1 MQQIAHCERHD
12 WWYWPGE
19 NCLPCNEES
28 LEPAWKPA
36 GVEDVA
42 ASYNAIKEFEG
53 RRYTGMRVGGSHS
66 WYYRQGEWKETK
78 VTPAKWQFTYAANKR
93 RKWNAPEGSGAP
105 VGTEYHWYILAHQN
119 VRKLNANE
127 YTTYMTGMK
136 YKLAHR
142 RPAREEW
149 SASERAQLRQLIAI
163 FEENII
169 QLQHELGEA
178 DKELGAVPREAEPL
192 VVTTDKRRKEMI
204 GGRRMPPKNLRPSIT
219 VGQSPLEM
227 YMAP

>member
-1 MQQIAHCERHD
+1 MQQMAHCERHD

-19 NCLPCNEES
+19 SCFPCNEES
-28 LEPAWKPA
+28 LEPVWKSA

-53 RRYTGMRVGGSHS
+53 RKYTGMRVGGSHN

-78 VTPAKWQFTYAANKR
+78 VTPDKWQFTYATNKR
-93 RKWNAPEGSGAP
+93 RKWNAPEGSGVP

-127 YTTYMTGMK
+127 YTTSMTGMK

-142 RPAREEW
+142 RAASEEW
-149 SASERAQLRQLIAI
+149 SASERAQLRQLITI

-169 QLQHELGEA
+169 WLRHELGEA
-178 DKELGAVPREAEPL
+178 DKELGSSAKQIR
-192 VVTTDKRRKEMI
+192 
-204 GGRRMPPKNLRPSIT
+204 
-219 VGQSPLEM
+219 QSSLI
-227 YMAP
+227 

>member
-1 MQQIAHCERHD
+1 MI
-12 WWYWPGE
+12 
-19 NCLPCNEES
+19 
-28 LEPAWKPA
+28 
-36 GVEDVA
+36 

-53 RRYTGMRVGGSHS
+53 RKYTGMRVGGSHS

-78 VTPAKWQFTYAANKR
+78 VTPDKWQFTYAVNKR
-93 RKWNAPEGSGAP
+93 RRWNAPEGSGAP

-127 YTTYMTGMK
+127 YTTSMIGMK

-142 RPAREEW
+142 RATSGEW
-149 SASERAQLRQLIAI
+149 NASERAQLRQLIAI

-178 DKELGAVPREAEPL
+178 DNELGAIPQGTEPIAM
-192 VVTTDKRRKEMI
+192 TTDTRRKEMI
-204 GGRRMPPKNLRPSIT
+204 GTRRTPSKNLHPSIT
-219 VGQSPLEM
+219 MGQPPLEM
-227 YMAP
+227 YMVP

>member
-1 MQQIAHCERHD
+1 MQQMGHCERHD

-19 NCLPCNEES
+19 GCLLCNEEGP
-28 LEPAWKPA
+28 EPAWKLA

-53 RRYTGMRVGGSHS
+53 RKYTGMRVGGSHS

-78 VTPAKWQFTYAANKR
+78 VTPDKWQFTYAANKR
-93 RKWNAPEGSGAP
+93 RKWNAPEGSGVP
-105 VGTEYHWYILAHQN
+105 VGTEYYWYILAHQN
-119 VRKLNANE
+119 VRKLNANV
-127 YTTYMTGMK
+127 YTTSMTGMK

-142 RPAREEW
+142 RPASEEW

-169 QLQHELGEA
+169 QLKHELGEA
-178 DKELGAVPREAEPL
+178 GKELGAVSREAEPL

-204 GGRRMPPKNLRPSIT
+204 GDRRMPPKLRPSIT
-219 VGQSPLEM
+219 IGQSPLEM
-227 YMAP
+227 YIVP